1 MVVHIEWILPNISD
15 CPVASNKERQ
25 QIFIT
30 LFAPA
35 NHFEEDES
43 DEESEAADDD

>member
-1 MVVHIEWILPNISD
+1 MLKLLEGLGKTANIYN
-15 CPVASNKERQ
+15 A
-25 QIFIT
+25 

-35 NHFEEDES
+35 THFEEDES